1 MNQPADFIE
10 QLKALLGPGCYLDQ
24 PFDLEPFTRD
34 WRGRMGATSFVA
46 LPRTTED
53 VATIIALANHA
64 SVPLVTQGGHT
75 GLVKGALPQDEI
87 ILSTQRLD
95 KIRETNPD
103 SDFIIAEAGV
113 ILTQVHKAAQQA
125 DRLFPLSLAS
135 EASATIGGLIST
147 NAGGVAVLRY
157 GMMRDLVF
165 GLEVV
170 LPDGRIWNGLRTLR
184 KDNTGYDLKQLFMGA
199 EGTLGV
205 VTAAALKLFPR
216 PAARVTAICALT
228 DLDAAV
234 KLLPIAKKLSGDA
247 VTGFELIGRFGL
259 ELVLEHIPNSR
270 APFAVLP
277 EWTLLMDMSF
287 GREDGATATME
298 AVLAEAVS
306 QGLLEDA
313 IIAQSETQANAFWH
327 LRENVSAAEKKIAR
341 GIHHDISAPA
351 GAVPDLIR
359 KATEAAAQLAPG
371 ARIVAFGHAGDGN
384 IHFTVKPSASGGASQ
399 ADLLARHDEIQ
410 HAVHRVAVSLG
421 GSISA
426 EHGIGALKR
435 DEMPLYK
442 SPLEIEMMQT
452 LKRTFDPKNLLNPG
466 RVVKI

>member
-1 MNQPADFIE
+1 MNHPADFIE
-10 QLKALLGPGCYLDQ
+10 QLKALLGPGGYLDQ

-34 WRGRMGATSFVA
+34 WRGRTGATPFVA
-46 LPRTTED
+46 LPRSTED
-53 VATIIALANHA
+53 VAKIVTLANE
-64 SVPLVTQGGHT
+64 VGIPLVTQGGHT
-75 GLVKGALPQDEI
+75 GLVKGGLPQDEI

-95 KIRETNPD
+95 KIRDVNPA

-113 ILTQVHKAAQQA
+113 ILTRVQDAAQDS

-147 NAGGVAVLRY
+147 NAGGIAVLRY

-199 EGTLGV
+199 EGTLGI

-228 DLDAAV
+228 ELDAVV
-234 KLLPIAKKLSGDA
+234 KLLPIAKKMSGDA

-259 ELVLEHIPNSR
+259 ELVLEHIPDAR
-270 APFAVLP
+270 APFVALP
-277 EWTLLMDMSF
+277 EWTLLMEMSF
-287 GREDGATATME
+287 GREDGAVATME
-298 AVLAEAVS
+298 AVLAEAIHE
-306 QGLLEDA
+306 GLLEDA
-313 IIAQSETQANAFWH
+313 IVAQSEAQASAFWH
-327 LRENVSAAEKKIAR
+327 LREHVSAAEKKIAR
-341 GIHHDISAPA
+341 GVHHDISAPA

-359 KATEAAAQLAPG
+359 KATETAAKLAPG

-384 IHFTVKPSASGGASQ
+384 IHFTVKPSASGGISEAE
-399 ADLLARHDEIQ
+399 LLAKHDEIQ
-410 HAVHRVAVSLG
+410 HAIHMVTVGLG

-435 DEMPLYK
+435 DELPLYK
-442 SPLEIEMMQT
+442 APLEIEMMKT
-452 LKRTFDPKNLLNPG
+452 LKRTFDPKNILNPG
-466 RVVKI
+466 RVV